1 MCDVGLAAIYTEG
14 RLMTEVPTPQS
25 TQCGIV
31 TTNELVSAMCPIH
44 RCHITHLDT
53 LNALE
58 TVTKKNDKQGFI
70 KARQGITF
78 TLQCTVHHYCS
89 HYDYVCHSVKFNFD
103 QYLAVLLEILMCR
116 AVSQDESSQ
125 VLSLLEEAPDTGP

>member
-31 TTNELVSAMCPIH
+31 TTNELLSAMCRIH

-58 TVTKKNDKQGFI
+58 TATKKNDKQGFI
-70 KARQGITF
+70 KARQGITA
-78 TLQCTVHHYCS
+78 LM
-89 HYDYVCHSVKFNFD
+89 HS
-103 QYLAVLLEILMCR
+103 A
-116 AVSQDESSQ
+116 
-125 VLSLLEEAPDTGP
+125 SLLFAL